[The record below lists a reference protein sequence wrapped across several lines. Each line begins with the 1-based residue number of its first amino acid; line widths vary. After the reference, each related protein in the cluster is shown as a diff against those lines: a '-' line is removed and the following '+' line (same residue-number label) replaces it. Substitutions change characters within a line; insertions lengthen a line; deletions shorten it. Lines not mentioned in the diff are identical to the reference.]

1 MRNTSM
7 DLLEGV
13 TLNITEMNLAGSI
26 PVKILSDN
34 STNNTLGWH
43 NWTTSQK
50 DDPVFGRDELDDLF
64 YNIQLPSNETNSTI
78 LANRT
83 LNATLAAMNATNGT
97 ANATSEG
104 DNMMGKKKTKLIG
117 SNSTMNETIHIAIM
131 EP

>member
-1 MRNTSM
+1 M
-7 DLLEGV
+7 
-13 TLNITEMNLAGSI
+13 
-26 PVKILSDN
+26 
-34 STNNTLGWH
+34 
-43 NWTTSQK
+43 K

-83 LNATLAAMNATNGT
+83 LNATLAAMAGANATNGA
-97 ANATSEG
+97 ANATKEG
-104 DNMMGKKKTKLIG
+104 DDLMGKKKTKLIG

>member
-1 MRNTSM
+1 M

-26 PVKILSDN
+26 PVSVLKDN
-34 STNNTLGWH
+34 ATNSTLGWH
-43 NWTTSQK
+43 NWTTSSK

-83 LNATLAAMNATNGT
+83 ASALAAAMNAT
-97 ANATSEG
+97 ANATAGANATDG
-104 DNMMGKKKTKLIG
+104 DNLFGKKKTHLIG
-117 SNSTMNETIHIAIM
+117 SNSTQNETIHIAIM